1 MFCGYCGKELK
12 DNVKFC
18 PNCGHANPFYK
29 EELVIGEESKEEEKE
44 ETKEETTPVTQG
56 ENKVEL
62 KEEEKEGVAP
72 LVLGILSIYFS
83 QIPFLGLILAIIGL
97 TIDKTKKYKVLNII
111 GGVLSIIMMI
121 ILIIALVLI
130 FVYIDYIV
138 AYLEANGG
146 L

>member
-18 PNCGHANPFYK
+18 PNCGHENPFYK
-29 EELVIGEESKEEEKE
+29 EELVIGGEAKEEV
-44 ETKEETTPVTQG
+44 KEETTPVTQE

-138 AYLEANGG
+138 TYLEANGG